1 MCSALFGGRPKMP
14 EIQKVIPQAQQVTNG
29 DIRADGGTDSE
40 AARKKRAK
48 QGYAATRLADT
59 AQSGYKTT
67 LG

>member
-14 EIQKVIPQAQQVTNG
+14 EVQKVSPQAQQVTNG
-29 DIRADGGTDSE
+29 DIRAYMGTESE

-59 AQSGYKTT
+59 AQGTYKST

>member
-1 MCSALFGGRPKMP
+1 MCSALFGGRSKMP
-14 EIQKVIPQAQQVTNG
+14 EIQKVSPQAQQVTNG
-29 DIRADGGTDSE
+29 DIGADMGTESE

-59 AQSGYKTT
+59 AQGGYKST

>member
-14 EIQKVIPQAQQVTNG
+14 EIQKVSPQAQQVTNG
-29 DIRADGGTDSE
+29 DIRADMGTESE

-59 AQSGYKTT
+59 AQGGYKST

>member
-1 MCSALFGGRPKMP
+1 MCSALFGGGPKMP
-14 EIQKVIPQAQQVTNG
+14 EIQKVSPQAQQVTNG
-29 DIRADGGTDSE
+29 DIQANIGSESE

-59 AQSGYKTT
+59 AQGAYKST